1 VRRYARKWP
10 AWLESVVCGAVF
22 FGVLVAVQWPFADF
36 LMTPAAANAFFG
48 TIYRDYGTSAKSH
61 EALNIFYPS
70 ETGFG
75 MRMLIALVVAM
86 VTARIGLGWGNWM
99 RTVKR

>member
-1 VRRYARKWP
+1 
-10 AWLESVVCGAVF
+10 
-22 FGVLVAVQWPFADF
+22 
-36 LMTPAAANAFFG
+36 
-48 TIYRDYGTSAKSH
+48 
-61 EALNIFYPS
+61 
-70 ETGFG
+70 